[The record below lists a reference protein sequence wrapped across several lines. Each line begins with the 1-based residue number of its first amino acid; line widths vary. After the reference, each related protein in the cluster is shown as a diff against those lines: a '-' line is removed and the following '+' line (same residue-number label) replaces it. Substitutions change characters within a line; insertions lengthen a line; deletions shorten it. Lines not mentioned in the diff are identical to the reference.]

1 MGLIH
6 DPEAEKRSL
15 MMAQK
20 ALCNGQQT
28 GRSCVHYWVHAEK
41 VESNNPDNLRIGEVF
56 RVCAP
61 MGTSPTLGN
70 EMSESQLATRCNR
83 YEPRKLPLFK
93 RALKVLGLPVDDPGV
108 YDPEVEEYNPLTAEE
123 IRLLQEGSSDPTAV
137 AERGPL
143 TPGTT
148 APLTGDDAVADLKKE
163 VAISLQEA
171 RTALEAESATD
182 NNTDKKDG

>member
-15 MMAQK
+15 MMARK

-93 RALKVLGLPVDDPGV
+93 RVLKVLRFPVADPGA
-108 YDPEVEEYNPLTAEE
+108 YDPEVEDYKPLTAEE
-123 IRLLQEGSSDPTAV
+123 IRELQAGSSDPTHV
-137 AERGPL
+137 AEPGPL

-148 APLTGDDAVADLKKE
+148 APITAEDAINSLKQE
-163 VAISLQEA
+163 VVISLNDA
-171 RTALEAESATD
+171 KAALEEESGEGIF
-182 NNTDKKDG
+182 DKKDD